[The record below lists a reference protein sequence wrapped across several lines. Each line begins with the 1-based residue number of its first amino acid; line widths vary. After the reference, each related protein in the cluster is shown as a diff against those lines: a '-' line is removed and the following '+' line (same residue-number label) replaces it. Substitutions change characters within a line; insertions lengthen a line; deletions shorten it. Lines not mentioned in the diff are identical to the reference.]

1 MNILKEPD
9 RISIWTVYKIKT
21 MLIAMTLVV
30 LLSRMAKA
38 QGMPVYDNTNFISLT
53 KTLVESAKQTTQL
66 LKTVEFLKQQK
77 ENIDKVSNV
86 IKQLKAVRELS
97 KNNQKLYRLVQ
108 NDLRDILNSPFIK
121 PEEVS
126 RISESFNSI
135 IEQSLEDLDFVNQ
148 ILSSDRLKMTD
159 AERTEFLK
167 AKELQSQEM
176 VIEIQQ
182 KTRRYKEI
190 IAFRNMQDK
199 VNNRETTY

>member
-1 MNILKEPD
+1 MNILKKPH
-9 RISIWTVYKIKT
+9 RTGIWTVYKIKI

-30 LLSRMAKA
+30 LMSHQMKA

-77 ENIDKVSNV
+77 QNIDKVSNV

-135 IEQSLEDLDFVNQ
+135 IEQSLEDLDFINQ

-167 AKELQSQEM
+167 TKELQSQEM